1 MNLLQH
7 FSSSPGICVVD
18 SVPIVL
24 KPQEQVGSVRELSR
38 AQAISGAQRGRWT
51 TSLFSFCGCLQTS
64 FFWWL
69 VFACCCKDCALGL
82 AWSALLAV
90 LVLCSLQLLLPWV
103 VPLVFY
109 VLGSVKVRAWTSFLT
124 SLSFLSTQVI
134 LPLFS
139 VLFKSEHEVSMQL
152 VWHKSE
158 VSMRGAWGAREVSVQ

>member
-1 MNLLQH
+1 MQQGWQVCSYVNSGDSAAQTPSPAGGPNQGLSVTPAFLQEDLIEDCLREQGFLGKIMPGNQELLFRIDTFFGPKGARVEGIKGACNSAQMNFLQH

-69 VFACCCKDCALGL
+69 VFACCCKDCTRGL
-82 AWSALLAV
+82 A
-90 LVLCSLQLLLPWV
+90 
-103 VPLVFY
+103 
-109 VLGSVKVRAWTSFLT
+109 
-124 SLSFLSTQVI
+124 
-134 LPLFS
+134 
-139 VLFKSEHEVSMQL
+139 
-152 VWHKSE
+152 
-158 VSMRGAWGAREVSVQ
+158 